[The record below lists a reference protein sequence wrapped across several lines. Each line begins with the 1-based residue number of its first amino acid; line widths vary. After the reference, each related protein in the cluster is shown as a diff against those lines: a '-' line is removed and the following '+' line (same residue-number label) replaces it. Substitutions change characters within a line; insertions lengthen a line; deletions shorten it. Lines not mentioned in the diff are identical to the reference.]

1 MYTYEERMRAVKAYI
16 ASGYQAN
23 KTIQELGYPS
33 HEALRGW
40 YREYQKSGDLHRDFI
55 RAPLHTQEQKEKA
68 VAHYYAN
75 GCNYT
80 KTSKAWD
87 MSTGIVCGNGCWKR
101 GRRRDRLVCR
111 GEMS

>member
-40 YREYQKSGDLHRDFI
+40 YREYQKNGD
-55 RAPLHTQEQKEKA
+55 RACGAGIIHGTGDDSTLTSPGRGHQSPGNDGADA
-68 VAHYYAN
+68 V
-75 GCNYT
+75 
-80 KTSKAWD
+80 
-87 MSTGIVCGNGCWKR
+87 
-101 GRRRDRLVCR
+101 L
-111 GEMS
+111 